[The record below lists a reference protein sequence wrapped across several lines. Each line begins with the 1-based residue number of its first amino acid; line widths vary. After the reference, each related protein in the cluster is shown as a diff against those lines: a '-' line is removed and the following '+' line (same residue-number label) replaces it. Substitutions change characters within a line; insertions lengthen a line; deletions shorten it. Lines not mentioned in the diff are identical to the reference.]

1 MNTLTELEELRK
13 KITELEERI
22 KLLEKKAPN
31 KKIITDYTST
41 MVQDYILADKLSKKN
56 GGEF

>member
-1 MNTLTELEELRK
+1 MITLEELQN
-13 KITELEERI
+13 KIKQLEERLA
-22 KLLEKKAPN
+22 LLERKAPN

-41 MVQDYILADKLSKKN
+41 MVQDYILADKLSKKK